1 MSSPTKPKLNPKR
14 VDKVALEIDKDEK
27 IINKSKIFGCTPLIE
42 ISSEKSSCSKIEIIK
57 YFT

>member
-42 ISSEKSSCSKIEIIK
+42 ISSEKK
-57 YFT
+57 